1 MNKKVK
7 GISLIVLGLFLAYL
21 LINRKGLETSSNSE
35 GNVLILF
42 LDFFTLFFG
51 KTAWIIIGI
60 LLITGLVFLMKKE
73 IKIGR
78 AKVLVGVLCFLAI
91 SLLFIREDIVPPLP
105 DSFTDAGRILLEL
118 GFGKESGGIAGGL
131 IAMPLHQIITTTVMG
146 IFLWMVVGLSIIYLL
161 STPLEYFYE
170 WIKGLKQYYTSDEY
184 KEKVK
189 LLKAKRMSE
198 KLKRTDYKKYQ
209 KEELKKKI
217 IESRN
222 QKLSFELAKKPKESF
237 LDRTE
242 TYSKEEL
249 VKKEK
254 EWSEFSRKLEK
265 NEIYSEKGKS
275 EGNKSVNAEEKI
287 ERKVEDKPKT
297 EKPTVEIKE
306 PQKAKVEEQ
315 HKNEEKQAKVLET
328 NEINESSAK
337 NTKVFEEK
345 ISEKNKKME
354 TEKPTENKSPVNE
367 NKTVQKN
374 PAIEKTLETQKI
386 QKEIKL
392 SENNVTKKKKTE
404 NPSEEMVIP
413 KIEAFED
420 IEAIKREKEMEENL
434 KKAENAVLN
443 PSEGYNELLKK
454 SIEEIFKIKPMDM
467 EKKFEIEKSII
478 DNVNHLENVLK
489 QFGID
494 AKVVNYEYGPTITRY
509 EITIPAGI
517 KVSKVT
523 SLSDDI
529 AMNLAAESIRIEA
542 PIPGKN
548 TIGIETPN
556 KIKEPVH
563 FSNIIQ
569 NKELEKG
576 ELNVILGKDIVGRD
590 KIIDITK
597 MPHLLIAGQT
607 GSGKSVAVNT
617 LIATLISKKS
627 EKEVKFI
634 MVDPKMVEL
643 MPYNDIPHLLV
654 PVIIDPQQA
663 AIALKW
669 AVNEMENRYKQ
680 LMENGVRNI
689 KSYNSLK
696 YVEKMPYIVIIIDE
710 LADLMMVASGSV
722 EESIARIAQKARAV
736 GIHLVVAT
744 QRPSTD
750 VITGMIKAN
759 LPSRISF
766 ALRSQIDS
774 RTILDSAGAEKLL
787 GQGDMLLLENG
798 SSKLERI
805 QGAFISDEEVTNLT
819 STLKSSRKVKY
830 REEIL
835 TETQEKDKT
844 VDPYFENAIEI
855 IKQEKKVSISL
866 LQRELRIG
874 FNRASRIYDQLKEK
888 GIISYDNQILIDDDL
903 ENEIKK

>member
-7 GISLIVLGLFLAYL
+7 GISFIVLGMFLTYL
-21 LINRKGLETSSNSE
+21 LVNRRGIEASNNSE
-35 GNVLILF
+35 GNFLF
-42 LDFFTLFFG
+42 LFLNFFTLLTG
-51 KTAWIIIGI
+51 KMAWIIIG
-60 LLITGLVFLMKKE
+60 LIFVAGLAYLIKKE
-73 IKIGR
+73 VKISRKKELTG
-78 AKVLVGVLCFLAI
+78 AICLLAI
-91 SLLFIREDIVPPLP
+91 SLLFIREDIVTPLP
-105 DSFTDAGRILLEL
+105 DSFTDAGRIILEL
-118 GFGKESGGIAGGL
+118 GFGRESGGIVGSL
-131 IAMPLHQIITTTVMG
+131 VAMPLYKIIATTVMG
-146 IFLWMVVGLSIIYLL
+146 IFLWAVVGLSIIYLL
-161 STPLEYFYE
+161 SAPLEYIYE
-170 WIKGLKQYYTSDEY
+170 WIKGVRQYYRSDEY
-184 KEKVK
+184 KEKAT
-189 LLKAKRMSE
+189 LLKAKKMSE

-209 KEELKKKI
+209 KEEMKKRI

-222 QKLSFELAKKPKESF
+222 QKLSFELAKKPKDSF
-237 LDRTE
+237 LDKTE
-242 TYSKEEL
+242 VYSDEEL
-249 VKKEK
+249 AKKEK
-254 EWSEFSRKLEK
+254 EWTEFSKKMESDKVATEK
-265 NEIYSEKGKS
+265 EKTAAKS
-275 EGNKSVNAEEKI
+275 E
-287 ERKVEDKPKT
+287 RKPENS
-297 EKPTVEIKE
+297 
-306 PQKAKVEEQ
+306 KVEEKKTEVKKQ
-315 HKNEEKQAKVLET
+315 EEQQVKTLEKPELQKT
-328 NEINESSAK
+328 VAE
-337 NTKVFEEK
+337 NTKVSQENNTPEVKTPENKETVQNSQVNVKPSAEKELQKEVKAAVSEEIK
-345 ISEKNKKME
+345 PAGDKTVKKENKKV
-354 TEKPTENKSPVNE
+354 ENHH
-367 NKTVQKN
+367 
-374 PAIEKTLETQKI
+374 
-386 QKEIKL
+386 
-392 SENNVTKKKKTE
+392 
-404 NPSEEMVIP
+404 EEMVIP

-420 IEAIKREKEMEENL
+420 VEAIKRQKELEENL
-434 KKAENAVLN
+434 KKAEAARLN
-443 PSEGYNELLKK
+443 TDKGYNELLKK

-509 EITIPAGI
+509 EITIPAGV

-830 REEIL
+830 RDEIL
-835 TETQEKDKT
+835 VETQENDVN

-855 IKQEKKVSISL
+855 IKQEKKVSISM

>member
-7 GISLIVLGLFLAYL
+7 GISLIVLGLFLTYL

>member
-7 GISLIVLGLFLAYL
+7 GISFIVLGMFLTYL
-21 LINRKGLETSSNSE
+21 LVNRRGIEASNNSE
-35 GNVLILF
+35 GNFLF
-42 LDFFTLFFG
+42 LFLNFFTLLTG
-51 KTAWIIIGI
+51 KMAWIIIG
-60 LLITGLVFLMKKE
+60 LIFVAGLAYLIKKE
-73 IKIGR
+73 VKISRKKELTG
-78 AKVLVGVLCFLAI
+78 AICLLAI
-91 SLLFIREDIVPPLP
+91 SLLFIREDIVTPLP
-105 DSFTDAGRILLEL
+105 DSFTDAGRIILEL
-118 GFGKESGGIAGGL
+118 GFGRESGGIVGSL
-131 IAMPLHQIITTTVMG
+131 VAMPLYKIIATTVMG
-146 IFLWMVVGLSIIYLL
+146 IFLWAVVGLSIIYLL
-161 STPLEYFYE
+161 SAPLEYIYE
-170 WIKGLKQYYTSDEY
+170 WIKGVRQYYRSDEY
-184 KEKVK
+184 KEKAT
-189 LLKAKRMSE
+189 LLKAKKMSE

-209 KEELKKKI
+209 KEEMKKRI

-222 QKLSFELAKKPKESF
+222 QKLSFELSKKPKDSF
-237 LDRTE
+237 LDKTE
-242 TYSKEEL
+242 VYSDAEL
-249 VKKEK
+249 AKKEK
-254 EWSEFSRKLEK
+254 EWTEFSKKMENDKISAEK
-265 NEIYSEKGKS
+265 EKAAGKS
-275 EGNKSVNAEEKI
+275 E
-287 ERKVEDKPKT
+287 RKPENS
-297 EKPTVEIKE
+297 
-306 PQKAKVEEQ
+306 KVEEKKTEVKKQ
-315 HKNEEKQAKVLET
+315 EEQQVKTLEKPELQKT
-328 NEINESSAK
+328 VAE
-337 NTKVFEEK
+337 NTKVSQENNTPEVKTPENKETLQNSQVNVKPSAEKELQKEVKTAVSEEIK
-345 ISEKNKKME
+345 SAGDKTVKKENKKME
-354 TEKPTENKSPVNE
+354 NHH
-367 NKTVQKN
+367 
-374 PAIEKTLETQKI
+374 
-386 QKEIKL
+386 
-392 SENNVTKKKKTE
+392 
-404 NPSEEMVIP
+404 EEMVIP

-420 IEAIKREKEMEENL
+420 VEAIKRQKELEENL
-434 KKAENAVLN
+434 KKAEAARLN
-443 PSEGYNELLKK
+443 TDKGYNELLKK

-509 EITIPAGI
+509 EITIPAGV

-830 REEIL
+830 RDEIL
-835 TETQEKDKT
+835 VETQENDVN

>member
-7 GISLIVLGLFLAYL
+7 GISFIVLGMFLTYL
-21 LINRKGLETSSNSE
+21 LVNRRGIEASNNSE
-35 GNVLILF
+35 GNFLF
-42 LDFFTLFFG
+42 LFLNFFTLITG
-51 KTAWIIIGI
+51 KMGWIIIG
-60 LLITGLVFLMKKE
+60 LIFVAGLAYLIKKE
-73 IKIGR
+73 VKISRKKELTG
-78 AKVLVGVLCFLAI
+78 AICLLAI
-91 SLLFIREDIVPPLP
+91 SLLFIREDIVTPLP
-105 DSFTDAGRILLEL
+105 DSFTDAGRIILEL
-118 GFGKESGGIAGGL
+118 GFGRESGGIVGSL
-131 IAMPLHQIITTTVMG
+131 VAMPLYKIIATTVMG
-146 IFLWMVVGLSIIYLL
+146 IFLWAVVGLSIVYLL
-161 STPLEYFYE
+161 STPLEYIYE
-170 WIKGLKQYYTSDEY
+170 WIKGVRQYYRSDEY
-184 KEKVK
+184 KEKAT
-189 LLKAKRMSE
+189 LLKAKKMSE

-209 KEELKKKI
+209 KEEMKKRI

-222 QKLSFELAKKPKESF
+222 QKLSFELAKKPKDSF
-237 LDRTE
+237 LDKTE
-242 TYSKEEL
+242 VYSDEEL
-249 VKKEK
+249 AKKEK
-254 EWSEFSRKLEK
+254 EWTEFSKKMESDKVAAEK
-265 NEIYSEKGKS
+265 EKVAVKS
-275 EGNKSVNAEEKI
+275 E
-287 ERKVEDKPKT
+287 RKPENS
-297 EKPTVEIKE
+297 
-306 PQKAKVEEQ
+306 KVEEKKTEVKKQ
-315 HKNEEKQAKVLET
+315 EEQQVKTPEKPELQKTVAE
-328 NEINESSAK
+328 
-337 NTKVFEEK
+337 NTKVFQENNTPEVKTPETKETLQNSQVNVKPSAEKELQKEVKAAVSEEIK
-345 ISEKNKKME
+345 SAGDKTVKKENKKV
-354 TEKPTENKSPVNE
+354 ENHH
-367 NKTVQKN
+367 
-374 PAIEKTLETQKI
+374 
-386 QKEIKL
+386 
-392 SENNVTKKKKTE
+392 
-404 NPSEEMVIP
+404 EEMVIP

-420 IEAIKREKEMEENL
+420 VEAIKRQKELEENL
-434 KKAENAVLN
+434 KKAEAARLN
-443 PSEGYNELLKK
+443 TDKGYNELLKK

-830 REEIL
+830 RDEIL
-835 TETQEKDKT
+835 VETQENDVN

>member
-1 MNKKVK
+1 MAWIIV
-7 GISLIVLGLFLAYL
+7 GLIFVAGLAYL
-21 LINRKGLETSSNSE
+21 I
-35 GNVLILF
+35 
-42 LDFFTLFFG
+42 
-51 KTAWIIIGI
+51 
-60 LLITGLVFLMKKE
+60 KKE
-73 IKIGR
+73 VKISRKKELTG
-78 AKVLVGVLCFLAI
+78 AICLLAI
-91 SLLFIREDIVPPLP
+91 SLLFIREDIVTPLP
-105 DSFTDAGRILLEL
+105 DSFTDAGRIILEL
-118 GFGKESGGIAGGL
+118 GFGRESGGIVGSL
-131 IAMPLHQIITTTVMG
+131 VAMPLYKIIATTVMG
-146 IFLWMVVGLSIIYLL
+146 IFLWAVVGLSIIYLL
-161 STPLEYFYE
+161 SAPLEYIYE
-170 WIKGLKQYYTSDEY
+170 WIKGVRQYYRSDEY
-184 KEKVK
+184 KEKAT
-189 LLKAKRMSE
+189 LLKAKKMSE

-209 KEELKKKI
+209 KEEIKKRI

-222 QKLSFELAKKPKESF
+222 QKLSFELAKKPKDSF
-237 LDRTE
+237 LDKTE
-242 TYSKEEL
+242 VYSDAEL
-249 VKKEK
+249 AKKEK
-254 EWSEFSRKLEK
+254 EWTEFSKKMENDKISAEK
-265 NEIYSEKGKS
+265 EKTEVKS
-275 EGNKSVNAEEKI
+275 ERKPENSKGEEKKPEVKKQEEQQLKTAERPELQKTVTENTKVSQENNTPEVKTPENKETVQNSQVNVKPSAEKELQKEVKTAVSEEI
-287 ERKVEDKPKT
+287 KPVEDKTVKKENRKVEN
-297 EKPTVEIKE
+297 
-306 PQKAKVEEQ
+306 
-315 HKNEEKQAKVLET
+315 HH
-328 NEINESSAK
+328 
-337 NTKVFEEK
+337 
-345 ISEKNKKME
+345 
-354 TEKPTENKSPVNE
+354 
-367 NKTVQKN
+367 
-374 PAIEKTLETQKI
+374 
-386 QKEIKL
+386 
-392 SENNVTKKKKTE
+392 
-404 NPSEEMVIP
+404 EEMVIP

-420 IEAIKREKEMEENL
+420 VEAIKRQKELEENL
-434 KKAENAVLN
+434 KKAEAARLN
-443 PSEGYNELLKK
+443 TDKGYNELLKK

-509 EITIPAGI
+509 EITIPAGV

-830 REEIL
+830 RDEIL
-835 TETQEKDKT
+835 VETQENDVN

-903 ENEIKK
+903 ENEIKMKEIFI

>member
-7 GISLIVLGLFLAYL
+7 GISFIVLGMFLTYL
-21 LINRKGLETSSNSE
+21 LVNRRGIEASNNSE
-35 GNVLILF
+35 GNFLF
-42 LDFFTLFFG
+42 LFLNFFTLIAG
-51 KTAWIIIGI
+51 KMGWIIIG
-60 LLITGLVFLMKKE
+60 LIFVAGLAYLIKKE
-73 IKIGR
+73 VKISRKKELTG
-78 AKVLVGVLCFLAI
+78 AICLLAI
-91 SLLFIREDIVPPLP
+91 SLLFIREDIVTPLP
-105 DSFTDAGRILLEL
+105 DSFTDAGRIILEL
-118 GFGKESGGIAGGL
+118 GFGRESGGIVGSL
-131 IAMPLHQIITTTVMG
+131 VAMPLYKIIATTVMG
-146 IFLWMVVGLSIIYLL
+146 IFLWAVVGLSIVYLL
-161 STPLEYFYE
+161 STPLEYVYE
-170 WIKGLKQYYTSDEY
+170 WIKGVRQYYRSDEY
-184 KEKVK
+184 KEKAT
-189 LLKAKRMSE
+189 LLKAKKMSE

-209 KEELKKKI
+209 KEEMKKRI

-222 QKLSFELAKKPKESF
+222 QKLSFELSKKPKDSF
-237 LDRTE
+237 LDKTE
-242 TYSKEEL
+242 VYSDAEL
-249 VKKEK
+249 AKKEK
-254 EWSEFSRKLEK
+254 EWTEFSKKMENDKISAEK
-265 NEIYSEKGKS
+265 EKATGKS
-275 EGNKSVNAEEKI
+275 ERKPENSKVEEKKTEVKKQEEQQVKTLEKPELQKTVAENTKVSQENNTPEVKTPENKETVQNSQVNVKPSAEKELQKEVKTAVSEEI
-287 ERKVEDKPKT
+287 KPVEDKTVKKENRKVEN
-297 EKPTVEIKE
+297 
-306 PQKAKVEEQ
+306 
-315 HKNEEKQAKVLET
+315 HH
-328 NEINESSAK
+328 
-337 NTKVFEEK
+337 
-345 ISEKNKKME
+345 
-354 TEKPTENKSPVNE
+354 
-367 NKTVQKN
+367 
-374 PAIEKTLETQKI
+374 
-386 QKEIKL
+386 
-392 SENNVTKKKKTE
+392 
-404 NPSEEMVIP
+404 EEMVIP

-420 IEAIKREKEMEENL
+420 VEAIKRQKELEENL
-434 KKAENAVLN
+434 KKAEAARLN
-443 PSEGYNELLKK
+443 TDKGYNELLKK

-509 EITIPAGI
+509 EITIPAGV

-590 KIIDITK
+590 KIIDIIK

-830 REEIL
+830 RDEIL
-835 TETQEKDKT
+835 VETQENDVN

>member
-7 GISLIVLGLFLAYL
+7 GISFIVLGMFLTYL
-21 LINRKGLETSSNSE
+21 LVNRRGIEASNNSE
-35 GNVLILF
+35 GNFLF
-42 LDFFTLFFG
+42 LFLNFFTLIAG
-51 KTAWIIIGI
+51 KMGWIIIG
-60 LLITGLVFLMKKE
+60 LIFVAGLAYLIKKE
-73 IKIGR
+73 VKISRKKELTG
-78 AKVLVGVLCFLAI
+78 AICLLAI
-91 SLLFIREDIVPPLP
+91 SLLFIREDIVTPLP
-105 DSFTDAGRILLEL
+105 DSFTDAGRIILVL
-118 GFGKESGGIAGGL
+118 GFGRESGGIVGSL
-131 IAMPLHQIITTTVMG
+131 VAMPLYKIIATTVMG
-146 IFLWMVVGLSIIYLL
+146 IFLWAVVGLSIVYLL
-161 STPLEYFYE
+161 STPLEYIYE
-170 WIKGLKQYYTSDEY
+170 WIKGVRQYYRSDEY
-184 KEKVK
+184 KEKAT
-189 LLKAKRMSE
+189 LLKAKKMSE

-209 KEELKKKI
+209 KEEMKKRI

-222 QKLSFELAKKPKESF
+222 QKLSFELAKKPKDSF
-237 LDRTE
+237 LDKTE
-242 TYSKEEL
+242 VYSDEEL
-249 VKKEK
+249 AKKEK
-254 EWSEFSRKLEK
+254 EWTEFSKKMENDKVAAEK
-265 NEIYSEKGKS
+265 EKVAVKS
-275 EGNKSVNAEEKI
+275 E
-287 ERKVEDKPKT
+287 RKPENS
-297 EKPTVEIKE
+297 
-306 PQKAKVEEQ
+306 KVEEKKTEVKKQ
-315 HKNEEKQAKVLET
+315 EEQQVKTLEKPELQKT
-328 NEINESSAK
+328 VAE
-337 NTKVFEEK
+337 NTKVFQENNTPEVKTPETKETLQNSQVNVKPSAEKELQKEVKAAVSEEIK
-345 ISEKNKKME
+345 
-354 TEKPTENKSPVNE
+354 TAGD
-367 NKTVQKN
+367 KTVK
-374 PAIEKTLETQKI
+374 
-386 QKEIKL
+386 KENRKV
-392 SENNVTKKKKTE
+392 ENHH
-404 NPSEEMVIP
+404 EEMVIP

-420 IEAIKREKEMEENL
+420 VEAIKRQKELEENL
-434 KKAENAVLN
+434 KKAEAARLN
-443 PSEGYNELLKK
+443 TDKGYNELLKK

-509 EITIPAGI
+509 EITIPAGV

-830 REEIL
+830 RDEIL
-835 TETQEKDKT
+835 VETQENDVN

>member
-7 GISLIVLGLFLAYL
+7 GISFIVLGMFLTYL
-21 LINRKGLETSSNSE
+21 LVNRRGIEASNNSE
-35 GNVLILF
+35 GNFLF
-42 LDFFTLFFG
+42 LFLNFFTLIAG
-51 KTAWIIIGI
+51 KMGWIIIG
-60 LLITGLVFLMKKE
+60 LIFMAGLAYLIKKE
-73 IKIGR
+73 VKISRKKELTG
-78 AKVLVGVLCFLAI
+78 AICLLAI
-91 SLLFIREDIVPPLP
+91 SLLFIREDIVTPLP
-105 DSFTDAGRILLEL
+105 DSFTDAGRIILEL
-118 GFGKESGGIAGGL
+118 GFGRESGGIVGSL
-131 IAMPLHQIITTTVMG
+131 VAMPLYKIIATTVMG
-146 IFLWMVVGLSIIYLL
+146 IFLWAVVGLSIVYLL
-161 STPLEYFYE
+161 STPLEYIYE
-170 WIKGLKQYYTSDEY
+170 WIKGVRQYYRSDEY
-184 KEKVK
+184 KEKAT
-189 LLKAKRMSE
+189 LLKAKKMSE

-209 KEELKKKI
+209 KEEMKKRI

-222 QKLSFELAKKPKESF
+222 QKLSFELAKKPKDSF
-237 LDRTE
+237 LDKTE
-242 TYSKEEL
+242 VYSDEEL
-249 VKKEK
+249 AKKEK
-254 EWSEFSRKLEK
+254 EWTEFSKKMENDKVAAEK
-265 NEIYSEKGKS
+265 EKVAVKS
-275 EGNKSVNAEEKI
+275 E
-287 ERKVEDKPKT
+287 RKPENS
-297 EKPTVEIKE
+297 
-306 PQKAKVEEQ
+306 KVEEKKTEVKKQ
-315 HKNEEKQAKVLET
+315 EEQQVKTPEKPELQKTVAE
-328 NEINESSAK
+328 
-337 NTKVFEEK
+337 NTKVFQENNTPEVKTPETKETLQNSQVNVKPSAEKELQKEVKAAVSEEIK
-345 ISEKNKKME
+345 TAGDKTVKKENKKV
-354 TEKPTENKSPVNE
+354 ENHH
-367 NKTVQKN
+367 
-374 PAIEKTLETQKI
+374 
-386 QKEIKL
+386 
-392 SENNVTKKKKTE
+392 
-404 NPSEEMVIP
+404 EEMVIP

-420 IEAIKREKEMEENL
+420 VEAIKRQKELEENL
-434 KKAENAVLN
+434 KKAEAARLN
-443 PSEGYNELLKK
+443 TDKGYNELLKK

-509 EITIPAGI
+509 EITIPAGV

-563 FSNIIQ
+563 FANIIQ

-830 REEIL
+830 RDEIL
-835 TETQEKDKT
+835 VETQENDVN

>member
-7 GISLIVLGLFLAYL
+7 GISFIVLGMFLTYL
-21 LINRKGLETSSNSE
+21 LVNRRGIEASNNSE
-35 GNVLILF
+35 GNFLF
-42 LDFFTLFFG
+42 LFLNFFTLIAG
-51 KTAWIIIGI
+51 KMGWIIIG
-60 LLITGLVFLMKKE
+60 LIFVAGLAYLIKKE
-73 IKIGR
+73 VKISRKKELTG
-78 AKVLVGVLCFLAI
+78 AICLLAI
-91 SLLFIREDIVPPLP
+91 SLLFIREDIVTPLP
-105 DSFTDAGRILLEL
+105 DSFTDAGRIILEL
-118 GFGKESGGIAGGL
+118 GFGRESGGIVGSL
-131 IAMPLHQIITTTVMG
+131 VAMPLYKIIATTVMG
-146 IFLWMVVGLSIIYLL
+146 IFLWAVVGLSIVYLL
-161 STPLEYFYE
+161 STPLEYVYE
-170 WIKGLKQYYTSDEY
+170 WIKGVRQYYKSDEY
-184 KEKVK
+184 KEKAT
-189 LLKAKRMSE
+189 LLKAKKMSE

-209 KEELKKKI
+209 KEEMKKRI

-222 QKLSFELAKKPKESF
+222 QKLSFELAKKPKDSF
-237 LDRTE
+237 LDKTE
-242 TYSKEEL
+242 VYSDAEL
-249 VKKEK
+249 AKKEK
-254 EWSEFSRKLEK
+254 EWTEFSKKMENDKISAEKEKAEVKSERKPENSKVEEKKPEVKKQEEQQVKTLEK
-265 NEIYSEKGKS
+265 PELQKTVAENTKVSQENNTPEVKTPENKETVQNSQVNVKPSAEKELQKEVKTAVSEEIKPVEDKTVKK
-275 EGNKSVNAEEKI
+275 EN
-287 ERKVEDKPKT
+287 RKVEN
-297 EKPTVEIKE
+297 
-306 PQKAKVEEQ
+306 
-315 HKNEEKQAKVLET
+315 HH
-328 NEINESSAK
+328 
-337 NTKVFEEK
+337 
-345 ISEKNKKME
+345 
-354 TEKPTENKSPVNE
+354 
-367 NKTVQKN
+367 
-374 PAIEKTLETQKI
+374 
-386 QKEIKL
+386 
-392 SENNVTKKKKTE
+392 
-404 NPSEEMVIP
+404 EEMVIP

-420 IEAIKREKEMEENL
+420 VEAIKRQKELEENL
-434 KKAENAVLN
+434 KKAEAARLN
-443 PSEGYNELLKK
+443 TDKGYNELLKK

-509 EITIPAGI
+509 EITIPAGV

-830 REEIL
+830 RDEIL
-835 TETQEKDKT
+835 VETQENDVN

>member
-7 GISLIVLGLFLAYL
+7 GISLIVLGLFLTYL

-306 PQKAKVEEQ
+306 PQKTKVEEQ

>member
-7 GISLIVLGLFLAYL
+7 GISFIVLGMFLTYL
-21 LINRKGLETSSNSE
+21 LVNRRGIEASNNSE
-35 GNVLILF
+35 GNFLF
-42 LDFFTLFFG
+42 LFLNFFTLIAG
-51 KTAWIIIGI
+51 KMGWIIIG
-60 LLITGLVFLMKKE
+60 LIFMAGLAYLIKKE
-73 IKIGR
+73 VKISRKKELTG
-78 AKVLVGVLCFLAI
+78 AICLLAI
-91 SLLFIREDIVPPLP
+91 SLLFIREDIVTPLP
-105 DSFTDAGRILLEL
+105 DSFTDAGRIILEL
-118 GFGKESGGIAGGL
+118 GFGRESGGIVGSL
-131 IAMPLHQIITTTVMG
+131 VAMPLYKIIATTVMG
-146 IFLWMVVGLSIIYLL
+146 IFLWAVVGLSIVYLL
-161 STPLEYFYE
+161 STPLEYIYE
-170 WIKGLKQYYTSDEY
+170 WIKGVRQYYRSDEY
-184 KEKVK
+184 KEKAT
-189 LLKAKRMSE
+189 LLKAKKMSE

-209 KEELKKKI
+209 KEEMKKRI

-222 QKLSFELAKKPKESF
+222 QKLSFELAKKPKDSF
-237 LDRTE
+237 LDKTE
-242 TYSKEEL
+242 VYSDEEL
-249 VKKEK
+249 AKKEK
-254 EWSEFSRKLEK
+254 EWTEFSKKMESDKVATEK
-265 NEIYSEKGKS
+265 EKTAAKS
-275 EGNKSVNAEEKI
+275 E
-287 ERKVEDKPKT
+287 RKPENS
-297 EKPTVEIKE
+297 
-306 PQKAKVEEQ
+306 KVEEKKTEVKKQ
-315 HKNEEKQAKVLET
+315 EEQQVKTLEKPELQKT
-328 NEINESSAK
+328 VAE
-337 NTKVFEEK
+337 NTKVSQENNTPEVKTPETKETLQNSQVNVKPSAEKELQKEVKAAVSEEIK
-345 ISEKNKKME
+345 PAGDKTVKKENKKV
-354 TEKPTENKSPVNE
+354 ENHH
-367 NKTVQKN
+367 
-374 PAIEKTLETQKI
+374 
-386 QKEIKL
+386 
-392 SENNVTKKKKTE
+392 
-404 NPSEEMVIP
+404 EEMVIP

-420 IEAIKREKEMEENL
+420 VEAIKRQKELEENL
-434 KKAENAVLN
+434 KKAEAARLN
-443 PSEGYNELLKK
+443 TDKGYNELLKK

-509 EITIPAGI
+509 EITIPAGV

-830 REEIL
+830 RDEIL
-835 TETQEKDKT
+835 VETQENDVN

>member
-7 GISLIVLGLFLAYL
+7 GISFIVLGMFLTYL
-21 LINRKGLETSSNSE
+21 LVNRRGIEASNNSE
-35 GNVLILF
+35 GNFLF
-42 LDFFTLFFG
+42 LFLNFFTLLTG
-51 KTAWIIIGI
+51 KMAWIIIG
-60 LLITGLVFLMKKE
+60 LIFVAGLAYLIKKE
-73 IKIGR
+73 VKISRKKELTG
-78 AKVLVGVLCFLAI
+78 AICLLAI
-91 SLLFIREDIVPPLP
+91 SLLFIREDIVTPLP
-105 DSFTDAGRILLEL
+105 DSFTDAGRIILEL
-118 GFGKESGGIAGGL
+118 GFGRESGGIVGSL
-131 IAMPLHQIITTTVMG
+131 VAMPLYKIIATTVMG
-146 IFLWMVVGLSIIYLL
+146 IFLWAVVGLSIVYLL
-161 STPLEYFYE
+161 STPLEYIYE
-170 WIKGLKQYYTSDEY
+170 WIKGVRQYYRSDEY
-184 KEKVK
+184 KEKAT
-189 LLKAKRMSE
+189 LLKAKKMSE

-209 KEELKKKI
+209 KEEMKKRI

-222 QKLSFELAKKPKESF
+222 QKLSFELAKKPKDSF
-237 LDRTE
+237 LDKTE
-242 TYSKEEL
+242 VYSDEEL
-249 VKKEK
+249 AKKEK
-254 EWSEFSRKLEK
+254 EWTEFSKKMENDKVAAEK
-265 NEIYSEKGKS
+265 EKTAAKS
-275 EGNKSVNAEEKI
+275 E
-287 ERKVEDKPKT
+287 RKPENS
-297 EKPTVEIKE
+297 
-306 PQKAKVEEQ
+306 KVEEKKTEVKKQ
-315 HKNEEKQAKVLET
+315 EEQQVKTAEKPELQKTVAE
-328 NEINESSAK
+328 
-337 NTKVFEEK
+337 NTKVSQENNTPEVKTPENKETLQNSQVNVKPSAEKELQKEVKTAVSEEIK
-345 ISEKNKKME
+345 SAGDKTVKNENKKME
-354 TEKPTENKSPVNE
+354 NHY
-367 NKTVQKN
+367 
-374 PAIEKTLETQKI
+374 
-386 QKEIKL
+386 
-392 SENNVTKKKKTE
+392 
-404 NPSEEMVIP
+404 EEMVIP

-420 IEAIKREKEMEENL
+420 VEAIKRQKELEENL
-434 KKAENAVLN
+434 KKAEAARLN
-443 PSEGYNELLKK
+443 TDKGYNELLKK

-509 EITIPAGI
+509 EITIPAGV

-563 FSNIIQ
+563 FANIIQ

-830 REEIL
+830 RDEIL
-835 TETQEKDKT
+835 VETQENDVN

>member
-7 GISLIVLGLFLAYL
+7 GISFIVLGMFLTYL
-21 LINRKGLETSSNSE
+21 LVNRRGIEASNNSE
-35 GNVLILF
+35 GNFLF
-42 LDFFTLFFG
+42 LFLNFFTLLTG
-51 KTAWIIIGI
+51 KMAWIIIG
-60 LLITGLVFLMKKE
+60 LIFVAGLAYLIKKE
-73 IKIGR
+73 VKISRKKELTG
-78 AKVLVGVLCFLAI
+78 AICLLAI
-91 SLLFIREDIVPPLP
+91 SLLFIREDIVTPLP
-105 DSFTDAGRILLEL
+105 DSFTDAGRIILEL
-118 GFGKESGGIAGGL
+118 GFGRESGGIVGSL
-131 IAMPLHQIITTTVMG
+131 VAMPLYKIIATTVMG
-146 IFLWMVVGLSIIYLL
+146 IFLWAVVGLSIIYLL
-161 STPLEYFYE
+161 SAPLEYIYE
-170 WIKGLKQYYTSDEY
+170 WIKGVRQYYRSDEY
-184 KEKVK
+184 KEKAT
-189 LLKAKRMSE
+189 LLKAKKMSE

-209 KEELKKKI
+209 KEEMKKRI

-222 QKLSFELAKKPKESF
+222 QKLSFELAKKPKDSF
-237 LDRTE
+237 LDKTE
-242 TYSKEEL
+242 VYSDVEL
-249 VKKEK
+249 AKKEK
-254 EWSEFSRKLEK
+254 EWTEFSKKMENDKISAEK
-265 NEIYSEKGKS
+265 EKTEVKS
-275 EGNKSVNAEEKI
+275 E
-287 ERKVEDKPKT
+287 RKPENS
-297 EKPTVEIKE
+297 
-306 PQKAKVEEQ
+306 KVEEKKPEVKKQ
-315 HKNEEKQAKVLET
+315 EEQQLKTAERPKLQKTVAE
-328 NEINESSAK
+328 
-337 NTKVFEEK
+337 NTKVSQENNTPEVKTPENKETVQNSQVNVKPSAEKELQKEVKAAVSEEIK
-345 ISEKNKKME
+345 PAGDKTVKKENKKV
-354 TEKPTENKSPVNE
+354 ENHH
-367 NKTVQKN
+367 
-374 PAIEKTLETQKI
+374 
-386 QKEIKL
+386 
-392 SENNVTKKKKTE
+392 
-404 NPSEEMVIP
+404 EEMVIP

-420 IEAIKREKEMEENL
+420 VEAIKRQKELEENL
-434 KKAENAVLN
+434 KKAEAARLN
-443 PSEGYNELLKK
+443 TDKGYNELLKK

-509 EITIPAGI
+509 EITIPAGV

-830 REEIL
+830 RDEIL
-835 TETQEKDKT
+835 VETQENDVN

-855 IKQEKKVSISL
+855 IKQEKKVSISM

>member
-7 GISLIVLGLFLAYL
+7 GISFIVLGMFLTYL
-21 LINRKGLETSSNSE
+21 LVNRRGIEASNNSE
-35 GNVLILF
+35 GNFLF
-42 LDFFTLFFG
+42 LFLNFFTLIAG
-51 KTAWIIIGI
+51 KMGWIIIG
-60 LLITGLVFLMKKE
+60 LIFVAGLAYLIKKE
-73 IKIGR
+73 VKISRKKELTG
-78 AKVLVGVLCFLAI
+78 AICLLAI
-91 SLLFIREDIVPPLP
+91 SLLFIREDIVTPLP
-105 DSFTDAGRILLEL
+105 DSFTDAGRIILEL
-118 GFGKESGGIAGGL
+118 GFGRESGGIVGSL
-131 IAMPLHQIITTTVMG
+131 VAMPLYKIIATTVMG
-146 IFLWMVVGLSIIYLL
+146 IFLWAVVGLSIVYLL
-161 STPLEYFYE
+161 STPLEYIYE
-170 WIKGLKQYYTSDEY
+170 WIKGVRQYYRSDEY
-184 KEKVK
+184 KEKAT
-189 LLKAKRMSE
+189 LLKAKKMSE

-209 KEELKKKI
+209 KEEMKKRI

-222 QKLSFELAKKPKESF
+222 QKLSFELAKKPKDSF
-237 LDRTE
+237 LDKTE
-242 TYSKEEL
+242 VYSDEEL
-249 VKKEK
+249 AKKEK
-254 EWSEFSRKLEK
+254 EWTEFSKKMESDKVATEK
-265 NEIYSEKGKS
+265 EKTAAKS
-275 EGNKSVNAEEKI
+275 E
-287 ERKVEDKPKT
+287 RKPENS
-297 EKPTVEIKE
+297 
-306 PQKAKVEEQ
+306 KVEEKKTEVKKQ
-315 HKNEEKQAKVLET
+315 EEQQVKTLEKPELQKT
-328 NEINESSAK
+328 VAE
-337 NTKVFEEK
+337 NTKVSQENNIPEVKIPENKETLQNSQVNVKPSAEKELQKEVKTAVSEEIK
-345 ISEKNKKME
+345 TAEDKTVKKENKKME
-354 TEKPTENKSPVNE
+354 NHH
-367 NKTVQKN
+367 
-374 PAIEKTLETQKI
+374 
-386 QKEIKL
+386 
-392 SENNVTKKKKTE
+392 
-404 NPSEEMVIP
+404 EEMVIP

-420 IEAIKREKEMEENL
+420 VEAIKRQKELEENL
-434 KKAENAVLN
+434 KKAEAARLN
-443 PSEGYNELLKK
+443 TDKGYNELLKK

-509 EITIPAGI
+509 EITIPAGV

-830 REEIL
+830 RDEIL
-835 TETQEKDKT
+835 VETQENDVN